1 MYFVALTIS
10 VTGIT
15 RYVRIPAGEKQQH
28 HPTRKDAE
36 RHAEI
41 NDSQTRGDVSQ
52 TPKLCPGGFMTVSK
66 PTAAECLG
74 HKYEWSR

>member
-1 MYFVALTIS
+1 MYFVALTVR

-28 HPTRKDAE
+28 HRNRNDDE

-41 NDSQTRGDVSQ
+41 NNSQTRGDVSQ
-52 TPKLCPGGFMTVSK
+52 PQKLCSECLRTVSK
-66 PTAAECLG
+66 LTAPECL
-74 HKYEWSR
+74 WS